1 MYNISFRKHY
11 EVHAIVNVLRGL
23 GSQHVTLISTSVA
36 MLIRY
41 FTIVFLVVKIRSLPK
56 DSNAVPPS
64 LSQTLNNDRK
74 VCNASNT
81 KKQPSS
87 CFSYTTNCGTYD
99 ATQPFYLNLVRYCL
113 IILKNN
119 TTGQARPNKT
129 LSSLC
134 RVHATKLYRLST
146 DYYIVL
152 SIRWGCW

>member
-11 EVHAIVNVLRGL
+11 EVHTIVNVLRGL

-64 LSQTLNNDRK
+64 LSQTLNNYRK
-74 VCNASNT
+74 DCNDSNT

-87 CFSYTTNCGTYD
+87 CFPYTTPDRSNCGTYD

-113 IILKNN
+113 IILEIIQRDK
-119 TTGQARPNKT
+119 QDLIRPVANDSFEEESIIVMQ
-129 LSSLC
+129 SSC
-134 RVHATKLYRLST
+134 Y
-146 DYYIVL
+146 
-152 SIRWGCW
+152 

>member
-11 EVHAIVNVLRGL
+11 EVHTIVNVLRGL

-113 IILKNN
+113 IILEIIQRDK
-119 TTGQARPNKT
+119 QRLKKS

-152 SIRWGCW
+152 SIR

>member
-11 EVHAIVNVLRGL
+11 EVHTIVNVLRGL

-99 ATQPFYLNLVRYCL
+99 ATQPFYLNLVRCCL
-113 IILKNN
+113 IILEIIQRDK
-119 TTGQARPNKT
+119 QDLIRPVTNDSFEEESIIVMQ
-129 LSSLC
+129 SSC
-134 RVHATKLYRLST
+134 Y
-146 DYYIVL
+146 
-152 SIRWGCW
+152 

>member
-11 EVHAIVNVLRGL
+11 EVHTIVNVLRGL

-64 LSQTLNNDRK
+64 LSQ
-74 VCNASNT
+74 
-81 KKQPSS
+81 PSS

-113 IILKNN
+113 IILEIIQRDK
-119 TTGQARPNKT
+119 QDLIRPVTNDSFEEESIIVMQ
-129 LSSLC
+129 SSC
-134 RVHATKLYRLST
+134 Y
-146 DYYIVL
+146 
-152 SIRWGCW
+152 